1 MPQLPLE
8 VHSGLDLLNYC
19 CNPAP
24 LLITPVF
31 GSSGSNLL
39 FFEPETVIGRP
50 MSEKVFS
57 FHYTLTNPAGE
68 VLDSSDGRDPLVFM
82 AGKGQIIPGLESE
95 LILLNVGDKKKV
107 EVKAVDAYGEHDPA
121 RTIEVPLDKLPK
133 ENIEVGDQFHA
144 GAEHASFVVT
154 SVTETHA
161 KLDGNHP
168 LAGVDLTFDIEVTG
182 IRDATLEE
190 LAHGHAHGP
199 GGHGH

>member
-1 MPQLPLE
+1 
-8 VHSGLDLLNYC
+8 
-19 CNPAP
+19 
-24 LLITPVF
+24 
-31 GSSGSNLL
+31 
-39 FFEPETVIGRP
+39 